1 MTEST
6 QQIPCAACG
15 KKASVHSLL
24 VIAAAVLLL
33 GLVTAVYLNA
43 GFLANWIRDAAG
55 LEFSTITI
63 LQTLMLLVNLVT
75 IPLCSWLTLKFSD
88 FRLFVTGYVFCIAGI
103 LGMFFFPNIAGLII
117 FYVLL
122 FGFGSAVCGYAI
134 ALSVVLP
141 LISEKHAGIAAA
153 ALISCGNIISLI
165 LFPILQGVETQLPA
179 GEIFLILGIIGICF
193 LPFIYYIFRR
203 RKQAADAVAE
213 QQKKKPAPVSFRS
226 IAKEIFTSRR
236 FYLLCFLSFTFGL
249 FVTAPSGNML
259 HTSEVYYGLDALGT
273 SPFLSI
279 YSLLFV
285 VFGILAGIFILKVKS
300 KMLYAGILFAIVAL
314 LHLGYFFDEPL
325 AAGMINLFIIAAFLG
340 CISPS
345 ISLLTREWVGP
356 LKFAAVYCLV
366 YMMLRLGG
374 IATIFLGGIWY
385 AEYQDFMVPFAV
397 EEVIIAAAAVFAI
410 VSGVRGILGK
420 KAEKAS
426 SKT

>member
-6 QQIPCAACG
+6 QQISAASCSR
-15 KKASVHSLL
+15 KASVHSLL
-24 VIAAAVLLL
+24 VIGAAVLLL

-88 FRLFVTGYVFCIAGI
+88 FKLFVTGYVFCIAGI
-103 LGMFFFPNIAGLII
+103 LGMFFFPGIAGLVI

-141 LISEKHAGIAAA
+141 IINEKHAGIAAA

-165 LFPILQGVETQLPA
+165 LFPILQGVETELPA
-179 GEIFLILGIIGICF
+179 GQVFLILGIIGLCF
-193 LPFIYYIFRR
+193 LPLIYYIFRR
-203 RKQAADAVAE
+203 RKQAADAVME
-213 QQKKKPAPVSFRS
+213 QKKNKAAPVSFRS

-236 FYLLCFLSFTFGL
+236 FYLLCLLSFAFGL
-249 FVTAPSGNML
+249 FVAAPSGNML
-259 HTSEVYYGLDALGT
+259 HTSEVYYGLNAGGT
-273 SPFLSI
+273 SLFLSL

-285 VFGILAGIFILKVKS
+285 VFGILAGIFILKVRS
-300 KMLYAGILFAIVAL
+300 KMLYAGVLFAIVAL
-314 LHLGYFFDEPL
+314 LHIGYFFDEPL
-325 AAGMINLFIIAAFLG
+325 ALGMINLFIIAAFLG

-345 ISLLTREWVGP
+345 ISLMTREWVGP
-356 LKFAAVYCLV
+356 VKFATVYCLV

-374 IATIFLGGIWY
+374 IATIFLGGICY
-385 AEYQDFMVPFAV
+385 AQFRDFMVPFAL
-397 EEVIIAAAAVFAI
+397 EEIFIAVAAVLALIAA
-410 VSGVRGILGK
+410 VREIRRK
-420 KAEKAS
+420 KAEAAGQKA
-426 SKT
+426 